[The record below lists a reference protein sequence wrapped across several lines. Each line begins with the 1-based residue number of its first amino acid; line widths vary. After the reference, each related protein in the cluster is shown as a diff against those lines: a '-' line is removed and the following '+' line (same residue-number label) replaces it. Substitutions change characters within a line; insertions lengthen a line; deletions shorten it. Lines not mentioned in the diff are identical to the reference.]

1 MSSNSF
7 VGLPVYRAAGQ
18 LFDFAPFE
26 MARSVAFPVVTM
38 TLSADFV
45 DPLLLVLLFVFL
57 VLLGFLLFLL
67 LVAARFEVILVG
79 NRFVSPLRFVN
90 SFDTAIG
97 SGEQRSV
104 DRWLCCDC
112 SLTSLSGFRF
122 GVDFPRSDDLDSG
135 LFLRFASDVVM
146 DDAIW
151 RKISFGGGLG
161 GVKNSLVMIRPEC
174 AESSSR

>member
-7 VGLPVYRAAGQ
+7 VGWPVYRAAGQ

-79 NRFVSPLRFVN
+79 NRFVSPLRFVKEWL
-90 SFDTAIG
+90 AA
-97 SGEQRSV
+97 RS
-104 DRWLCCDC
+104 CD
-112 SLTSLSGFRF
+112 SLSLEIPSTLRSALVSKGLLIVGFAAI
-122 GVDFPRSDDLDSG
+122 VHLLLSLV
-135 LFLRFASDVVM
+135 FASVSIFLVRMTSILGSFFALRVM
-146 DDAIW
+146 
-151 RKISFGGGLG
+151 S
-161 GVKNSLVMIRPEC
+161 
-174 AESSSR
+174 